1 MKVVTPSNDKGQ
13 HGQTKKPPI
22 LPILLDMEEDKALK
36 ENLHTFEIYSIPG
49 DNTSI
54 KYKMTV
60 RRLAGNESLRTAISW
75 LKDLQKLHE
84 GLGLKGDT
92 PNQIRITKQIL
103 KNQPLIA
110 FELGITH
117 GATKEQ
123 QKAAIAAREAEAD
136 PAQKDAAY
144 KAEMDKDLS
153 DFYNGIAFTT
163 GINALIRHY
172 APAKA
177 LQRVKRYLR
186 REQRKPA
193 GMKVRQ
199 YLNHLLRVNYEEI
212 PYLPPFKGPSQSLP
226 DDELVEIIT
235 FACPKSWI
243 REMDR
248 QGKDPVDMTPW
259 EVVDFLEQIE
269 SSEDFDN
276 DKTKQTAKKSKKDA
290 KGKRNG
296 GGKYCSIHG
305 NGNHTTE
312 ECRTIKS
319 HIEKAKSGGKSP
331 NKTWNRKADDA
342 KKAAKKELAAFVKK
356 KVEEEMNAAEEA
368 KKRKADEE
376 SDSTDEEVN
385 AIEERVS
392 DIDLQEFNYDN
403 INVDDIDEIST

>member
-1 MKVVTPSNDKGQ
+1 MKVVTPSKDKGQ
-13 HGQTKKPPI
+13 HGQNKKPPI
-22 LPILLDMEEDKALK
+22 LPIQLDMEEDKALK
-36 ENLHTFEIYSIPG
+36 ENLHTFEIQSIPG
-49 DNTSI
+49 DSSSI
-54 KYKMTV
+54 KYKMTI
-60 RRLAGNESLRTAISW
+60 RCLIGNESLRTVISW

-84 GLGLKGDT
+84 GLNLKGNAA
-92 PNQIRITKQIL
+92 NQIRITKQIL
-103 KNQPLIA
+103 KNQPLVA
-110 FELGITH
+110 FETGITH
-117 GATKEQ
+117 GATKERER
-123 QKAAIAAREAEAD
+123 AAVAARQAEAD
-136 PAQKDAAY
+136 PAQKTAAY
-144 KAEMDKDLS
+144 QTEINKDLS
-153 DFYNGIAFTT
+153 DFHNGIVMTT
-163 GINALIRHY
+163 GINMLIKHY
-172 APAKA
+172 APAKS

-193 GMKVRQ
+193 GMKVRE

-212 PYLPPFKGPSQSLP
+212 PYLPPFKGNSQSLP
-226 DDELVEIIT
+226 EDELVEIIT
-235 FACPKSWI
+235 FACPKTWI

-259 EVVDFLEQIE
+259 EVVEFLEQIE

-276 DKTKQTAKKSKKDA
+276 DNTKQTAKKSKKDA

-319 HIEKAKSGGKSP
+319 HIDKAKSGGKSP

-356 KVEEEMNAAEEA
+356 KVEEEMNAVDEA
-368 KKRKADEE
+368 KKRKVDEE
-376 SDSTDEEVN
+376 SDSTDEEMN

-392 DIDLQEFNYDN
+392 DIDLQEFNYED